1 MSITENYKR
10 LRQEVPENV
19 QIVAAAKTRS
29 CQEVAEAIEAG
40 LTIFGENY
48 VQEAEKIKMELGGLA
63 ETVKWHMIG
72 HLQTNKVKKAVA
84 LVETV
89 QTVDSLKLARAIN
102 AKVSGPMPIYIEVNS
117 GRELQKNGVF
127 PEDVEAL
134 LREIAPL
141 ENLMVTGLMTMGP
154 LSGDPENARPYFKE
168 TKKLFDQ
175 LQTLDLPGL
184 NLTTLSM
191 GMSNSYRVAIEEG
204 SNMIRVGTNLFGA
217 RPS

>member
-29 CQEVAEAIEAG
+29 CQEIAEAIEAG

-48 VQEAEKIKMELGGLA
+48 VQEAEKIKMELGSLA
-63 ETVKWHMIG
+63 KSVKWHMIG

-102 AKVSGPMPIYIEVNS
+102 SKVSGPMPIYIEVNS

-217 RPS
+217 RTS